1 MVFAVGEI
9 IFTRIETTHVVYI
22 TRGLAETLLRFAR
35 ERDPD
40 SITIALSVTRGS
52 EFESAP
58 VDDETP
64 VFTHFYLPNAG
75 ESVGAVFGMDLGTP
89 VGQTQGRF
97 VSHPTGELSVSET
110 DDLHEVVFVGVP
122 PWEEG
127 SFAAFDRSGRRQELE
142 LLDVE
147 PPEESVQW

>member
-1 MVFAVGEI
+1 
-9 IFTRIETTHVVYI
+9 VVYI
-22 TRGLAETLLRFAR
+22 TRGLATTLLRFAR

-40 SITIALSVTRGS
+40 SVTIALSVTPAS
-52 EFESAP
+52 ELDDAP
-58 VDDETP
+58 VGEETS

-97 VSHPTGELSVSET
+97 VSHPAGDLSVSET
-110 DDLHEVVFVGVP
+110 DDLHEVVFVAVP
-122 PWEEG
+122 PWEED
-127 SFAAFDRSGRRQELE
+127 SLAAFDRSGRRQELE

-147 PPEESVQW
+147 PPEESVK